1 MAPIPILPI
10 CIADMNSISFSFTFV
25 YIIRSVF
32 CPRYAFFTVKATIIT
47 HISVKIKRIFA
58 MAGSVNLY
66 AQKSKQAAKEKSRY
80 AMEESPRATSRCF
93 MFMYFLLPH

>member
-1 MAPIPILPI
+1 MKNAP
-10 CIADMNSISFSFTFV
+10 
-25 YIIRSVF
+25 
-32 CPRYAFFTVKATIIT
+32 AFLLRGSRGLNARKQLLVVSRVMRKKVG
-47 HISVKIKRIFA
+47 SVK
-58 MAGSVNLY
+58 SY

>member
-1 MAPIPILPI
+1 MNT
-10 CIADMNSISFSFTFV
+10 DMKLQKVPVEKLKPAKYN
-25 YIIRSVF
+25 
-32 CPRYAFFTVKATIIT
+32 PRKDL
-47 HISVKIKRIFA
+47 KPGDP
-58 MAGSVNLY
+58 AGSVNLY

>member
-1 MAPIPILPI
+1 MYEDEVRKDTV
-10 CIADMNSISFSFTFV
+10 IAQLNAINENLEKIKQNQYMLYQQVVSIRENTD
-25 YIIRSVF
+25 IISG
-32 CPRYAFFTVKATIIT
+32 
-47 HISVKIKRIFA
+47 SVK
-58 MAGSVNLY
+58 SY

>member
-1 MAPIPILPI
+1 MKLRFCQDSLVIEFFQLCQFFKSKCSIKIL
-10 CIADMNSISFSFTFV
+10 
-25 YIIRSVF
+25 
-32 CPRYAFFTVKATIIT
+32 FFTWLLRIG
-47 HISVKIKRIFA
+47 SVK
-58 MAGSVNLY
+58 SY

>member
-1 MAPIPILPI
+1 MTTNYREILRLESLGL
-10 CIADMNSISFSFTFV
+10 NKTG
-25 YIIRSVF
+25 RG
-32 CPRYAFFTVKATIIT
+32 
-47 HISVKIKRIFA
+47 SVK
-58 MAGSVNLY
+58 SY

>member
-1 MAPIPILPI
+1 MRDIWPRVADGSVKPTIYKVLPI
-10 CIADMNSISFSFTFV
+10 TEAAEAHDILYRGENV
-25 YIIRSVF
+25 GKV
-32 CPRYAFFTVKATIIT
+32 VG
-47 HISVKIKRIFA
+47 SVK
-58 MAGSVNLY
+58 SY

>member
-1 MAPIPILPI
+1 MLLFFAKCIFQIPDFRKNSALPVT
-10 CIADMNSISFSFTFV
+10 NRTFRFG
-25 YIIRSVF
+25 YS
-32 CPRYAFFTVKATIIT
+32 
-47 HISVKIKRIFA
+47 
-58 MAGSVNLY
+58 GSVNLY

>member
-1 MAPIPILPI
+1 MPLDCEVNIEKNAPVRLLNAI
-10 CIADMNSISFSFTFV
+10 
-25 YIIRSVF
+25 
-32 CPRYAFFTVKATIIT
+32 KQG
-47 HISVKIKRIFA
+47 SVK
-58 MAGSVNLY
+58 SY

>member
-1 MAPIPILPI
+1 MGRLLCLIHTVLHEKHSFKRTAPKVSKGRWL
-10 CIADMNSISFSFTFV
+10 ASGESAEGGSG
-25 YIIRSVF
+25 
-32 CPRYAFFTVKATIIT
+32 
-47 HISVKIKRIFA
+47 SVK
-58 MAGSVNLY
+58 SY

>member
-1 MAPIPILPI
+1 MAAKKINVIGMGASVIGARLESEI
-10 CIADMNSISFSFTFV
+10 IATV
-25 YIIRSVF
+25 RSAIARGVN
-32 CPRYAFFTVKATIIT
+32 FFDLAGGHAAIFPAYG
-47 HISVKIKRIFA
+47 SVK
-58 MAGSVNLY
+58 SY